1 MRDSAQTLNFRKTI
15 YSFVCQSMHYAA
27 SHRDVF
33 LTNIVQIFPTLVHNI
48 HSFALYFLILVVA
61 TLLNE
66 CCPAGRGVPPPPPPP
81 GHYRIVLREDINRK
95 KRFLSGV
102 ARIP

>member
-1 MRDSAQTLNFRKTI
+1 
-15 YSFVCQSMHYAA
+15 MHYAA
-27 SHRDVF
+27 FHRDVF

-66 CCPAGRGVPPPPPPP
+66 CCPTGRGVPPPP
-81 GHYRIVLREDINRK
+81 GHYRIVQLFIAPLRLIYGYMDVMNEDE
-95 KRFLSGV
+95 LGPLDGAQCSPGGV
-102 ARIP
+102 